1 MIKQGSLNEQ
11 EQISMEME
19 AQQSENEEDASDF
32 FSSYND
38 PGLEAGNLLLF
49 LALCVQK
56 KKFKNFVSGQKEAQY
71 SPVMPIRNIERLPWT
86 PKVRQKDI
94 DQFLDVSRNKFIG
107 FTLPEDNQSLAG
119 LPQPIH
125 EGFKTLKQVSFDVR
139 MKCYFM
145 IHKNDSHPFV

>member
-1 MIKQGSLNEQ
+1 
-11 EQISMEME
+11 MEME

-38 PGLEAGNLLLF
+38 PALEAGNCSF
-49 LALCVQK
+49 YM
-56 KKFKNFVSGQKEAQY
+56 FKLQNFIHDISGQKETQY
-71 SPVMPIRNIERLPWT
+71 SPVMPVRNIERLPWT

-94 DQFLDVSRNKFIG
+94 DQFLDATRNKFIG

-125 EGFKTLKQVSFDVR
+125 EGFKTLKQVILF
-139 MKCYFM
+139 
-145 IHKNDSHPFV
+145 IPQFV